1 MISELIKRVMIECDL
16 SQKKLAD
23 VMGVKL
29 QRVKHLS
36 SGWAKKLTREEAEA
50 LVKNL
55 NIRGDW
61 LATGEGPMIQSSGEQ
76 EFQHRLD
83 AIKTATERVA
93 DLGLPVEKAR
103 RLQELLFALE
113 TGNTTQLEVLLQA
126 PPAPDE
132 AALLDNYRN
141 SPPEGQAAIKATSA
155 ALAQQ
160 GVNKDKAA

>member
-126 PPAPDE
+126 PPAPRQR
-132 AALLDNYRN
+132 ALLDNYDHADD
-141 SPPEGQAAIKATSA
+141 EGKKIIEGTASMAAQSGMRKTA
-155 ALAQQ
+155 
-160 GVNKDKAA
+160 